1 MNHARLAVVVRRW
14 LQDELLEGVGGRCIS
29 VDGCKCR
36 TVDNNEGVVDHRHMQ
51 YINAQQIHGMP
62 GGQSEDS
69 GLRETDADGPEPPVP

>member
-14 LQDELLEGVGGRCIS
+14 LQDELLQGVGGRCTS
-29 VDGCKCR
+29 VNGCKCR

-62 GGQSEDS
+62 GGQSEGS
-69 GLRETDADGPEPPVP
+69 GLRETEADGPEPPVP